1 MKSLPLF
8 KAVDSL
14 SLTPA
19 TARRLLHLLVGLF
32 VLCLFCACV
41 LYLWLKVNSGVLCQR
56 RLMNDAASE
65 MRLYFGQRQMLL
77 ERLGSL
83 VVREPALPKRALDPH
98 RQLPRY
104 QRQWVALGEAR
115 SAWGV
120 MLSGRDLADLD
131 RLGAGL
137 LYVRGG
143 KRPLV
148 SYLHG
153 RFERRSML
161 PDTVLDA
168 LVLTPPGA
176 DEEAL
181 WLAAPHD
188 PLQRVYL
195 FLAVRRDH
203 EVIWLGLELRG
214 SDLSPALAS
223 RFGGAHVLL
232 DAVRHVV
239 LGSGGGER
247 RWTRRLHR

>member
-41 LYLWLKVNSGVLCQR
+41 LYLWSKVSSGVSCQR

-83 VVREPALPKRALDPH
+83 VVRDPALPKRALDPH

-131 RLGAGL
+131 RLGPACCMSAAANA
-137 LYVRGG
+137 RW
-143 KRPLV
+143 
-148 SYLHG
+148 SAIC
-153 RFERRSML
+153 M
-161 PDTVLDA
+161 DA
-168 LVLTPPGA
+168 SNVARCCLTRY
-176 DEEAL
+176 
-181 WLAAPHD
+181 WMHW
-188 PLQRVYL
+188 Y
-195 FLAVRRDH
+195 
-203 EVIWLGLELRG
+203 
-214 SDLSPALAS
+214 
-223 RFGGAHVLL
+223 
-232 DAVRHVV
+232 
-239 LGSGGGER
+239 
-247 RWTRRLHR
+247 